1 MRDRIT
7 ISDLAKSL
15 SVQQKM
21 PLKEAEAFVHTFF
34 DLAEESLLRD
44 KLLKIKNFGS
54 FKVLDVSDRES
65 VDVNTGERIRIQGHS
80 KISFSPDAVLR
91 DKVNKPF
98 SAFQTIILNDQTD
111 MEEMTRIPEQADK
124 EENELD
130 IETGD
135 MVQETALPE
144 DESVESVLPDTITT
158 EMPNEEPEPFA
169 EEKEQPD
176 EQEPMQE
183 AQANEVE
190 STLLVDANE
199 TDRVLSLSDD
209 VNEHNMENKNQ
220 TIPDT
225 YKENNGIQWNYII
238 YFLFTILLMVLS
250 YFAGY
255 YRLLCPCTDD
265 REVQSAVVEP
275 KVTTDSIALDV
286 ETLLES
292 NTSADT
298 IAAKSDEE
306 DVDTEEHFEDKFPQV
321 PGGKYLITGTR
332 RIHKM
337 SVGDNLFMMAK
348 KEYGNKS
355 FAQYIIVYN
364 QFKNPDVIPLGYDV
378 KIPELRENK

>member
-7 ISDLAKSL
+7 ISDLAKAL
-15 SVQQKM
+15 SVQQKI
-21 PLKEAEAFVHTFF
+21 PLKEAEVFVHTFF

-80 KISFSPDAVLR
+80 KISFSPDTVLR

-111 MEEMTRIPEQADK
+111 VEEMTRIPEQAEK
-124 EENELD
+124 EDEELD
-130 IETGD
+130 IETDD
-135 MVQETALPE
+135 MVQETVLPE
-144 DESVESVLPDTITT
+144 ESPVEPVLPETTTT
-158 EMPNEEPEPFA
+158 ETPNMEPEPIV
-169 EEKEQPD
+169 EETEPTREKPI
-176 EQEPMQE
+176 QEI
-183 AQANEVE
+183 QANEVE
-190 STLLVDANE
+190 SALPVDANE
-199 TDRVLSLSDD
+199 ADPVLSLTDD
-209 VNEHNMENKNQ
+209 VNELNMENKNQ
-220 TIPDT
+220 TIPDAP
-225 YKENNGIQWNYII
+225 KGNNGIQWNYIV

-255 YRLLCPCTDD
+255 YRLLCPCDGD
-265 REVQSAVVEP
+265 YEAQPVVVEQKP
-275 KVTTDSIALDV
+275 TTDSIALKV
-286 ETLLES
+286 ETVAES
-292 NTSADT
+292 NTSVDT
-298 IAAKSDEE
+298 ITAKSDED

-348 KEYGNKS
+348 KEYGDKS